1 MTHHGLSILVMQAHY
16 DTGGYELL
24 QSQRIFMKVDI
35 CKESRLLIGERIRL
49 LIGTPSFE
57 AGGSVKQHAH
67 RARFTVEE
75 CCFLQI
81 FIK

>member
-1 MTHHGLSILVMQAHY
+1 
-16 DTGGYELL
+16 
-24 QSQRIFMKVDI
+24 MKVDI
-35 CKESRLLIGERIRL
+35 CKESRLLMGDRIRL

-57 AGGSVKQHAH
+57 AGGSEEQHAD

-81 FIK
+81 LNDGDR